1 MMYLYQQEISASL
14 SKLFVIQSSG
24 LKSVLLQTARLHE
37 TNNANNLKGIQK
49 FDLQNKSMRNL
60 NQGSTRTVRT
70 T

>member
-1 MMYLYQQEISASL
+1 MYLYQQEISAIL
-14 SKLFVIQSSG
+14 FKLFVIQSNG
-24 LKSVLLQTARLHE
+24 RKSVILQQQGYHE
-37 TNNANNLKGIQK
+37 TNNANNLQDIQK